1 MAFRAWHLGQGG
13 QNPTAQ
19 WGYETHT
26 DTDTASYSIIQHHT
40 ASYSIIQH
48 HTVQYHR
55 ATYSHAAAAAYFR
68 TTMKNLDESGLII
81 M

>member
-26 DTDTASYSIIQHHT
+26 DTDT